1 LRLFV
6 AFTVLIVSVF
16 VSVSAVTVSAQSSS
30 LYVRE
35 DPVATVPNDPIQ
47 SRGMGALSQAIASQ
61 SYIAVQIPEPR
72 QYAKN
77 DLVTII
83 IRESFKTDLKASL
96 DTEKEMKVEG
106 EISDL
111 IDLDKLLE
119 LVVEPD
125 TFSQGNPKVGVDMSN
140 EFEGDGN
147 YSRSESMTGRL
158 TARIADVK
166 PNGTLI
172 LEAKQTIVHDKEE
185 LVIILTGT
193 CRAADITVDN
203 TVLSTELYD
212 LHMNKQHS
220 GELKKTTKKGF
231 LTNFFE
237 AVFNF

>member
-1 LRLFV
+1 MKSFV
-6 AFTVLIVSVF
+6 AVFVLIAATL
-16 VSVSAVTVSAQSSS
+16 AVTQAVPVLGQSSS
-30 LYVRE
+30 LYLRQEPAAAVPSQVQGPGMLS
-35 DPVATVPNDPIQ
+35 PV
-47 SRGMGALSQAIASQ
+47 IAANSFL
-61 SYIAVQIPEPR
+61 AVQIPEPR

-96 DTEKEMKVEG
+96 ETEKELKLEG

-119 LVVEPD
+119 LVVQPD
-125 TFSQGNPKVGVDMSN
+125 GFAEGNPKVGVDMTN
-140 EFEGDGN
+140 EWEGDGD

-172 LEAKQTIVHDKEE
+172 LEAKQTIVHDREE
-185 LVIILTGT
+185 LMITLTGT
-193 CRAADITVDN
+193 CRAADITLDN

-212 LHMNKQHS
+212 LNMNKQHK
-220 GELKKTTKKGF
+220 GELKKSTRKGF
-231 LTNFFE
+231 LTNFFD
-237 AVFNF
+237 AIFSF

>member
-1 LRLFV
+1 MRVIVLGILF
-6 AFTVLIVSVF
+6 AATLLLAAPS
-16 VSVSAVTVSAQSSS
+16 TGLLAQSSS
-30 LYVRE
+30 LYLRQEPSASSQTQAHVQ
-35 DPVATVPNDPIQ
+35 NN
-47 SRGMGALSQAIASQ
+47 GALSRAIVANSF
-61 SYIAVQIPEPR
+61 IAVQIPEPR

-96 DTEKEMKVEG
+96 ETEKEMKLEG
-106 EISDL
+106 EIADL

-119 LVVEPD
+119 LIVQPD
-125 TFSQGNPKVGVDMSN
+125 NFAEGNPKVGVDMSN
-140 EFEGDGN
+140 EFEGEGD

-172 LEAKQTIVHDKEE
+172 LEAKQTIIHDKEE
-185 LVIILTGT
+185 LAVIVTGT
-193 CRAADITVDN
+193 CRAADITLDN

-212 LHMNKQHS
+212 LHLNKQHK
-220 GELKKTTKKGF
+220 GELKKSTRKGF

-237 AVFNF
+237 AIFNF